1 MVGYFFL
8 DIKLNT
14 IFSKSKSSRKQEG
27 LYHVR
32 LTLQKYFMHKTVNDL
47 LTFTFENIPWYDQ
60 EYQVCVCSLY
70 VLYYSLL
77 QQGGGGCAFR
87 SECKIDQANFT
98 D

>member
-1 MVGYFFL
+1 
-8 DIKLNT
+8 
-14 IFSKSKSSRKQEG
+14 
-27 LYHVR
+27 
-32 LTLQKYFMHKTVNDL
+32 MHKTVNDL

-60 EYQVCVCSLY
+60 EYQVCVCSFY

-77 QQGGGGCAFR
+77 QQGGGGGCAFC